1 MITLKEHI
9 ELFDGI
15 KDVQDVAKVL
25 DTLTP
30 SKKLSVLRG
39 VRETYPLKGNLGVT
53 KEVTDKFKVYESVFE
68 LTLGQFIMIEQI
80 LTGKFKFKRESDMDI
95 EIGSYLLRPLDEKDF
110 DNTDPEKEKHI
121 RSMIMELPV
130 ENFYSAINK
139 FLKNRELVVFK
150 QFSGV
155 FYETQSDED
164 SDEKKEV
171 DTSEQTEAS
180 FNQQWYWYNIVRSL
194 AQEDI
199 RRYDEVYM
207 LKMDVVLPEMSYLAQ
222 RNKIESAQQRAQAAM
237 NRL

>member
-9 ELFDGI
+9 ELFDGVKNVEDI
-15 KDVQDVAKVL
+15 AKVM

-30 SKKLSVLRG
+30 SKKLSILRS
-39 VRETYPLKGNLGVT
+39 VKETYPLKGNLGVT
-53 KEVTDKFKVYESVFE
+53 NKVTNRFKVYDNVFD

-110 DNTDPEKEKHI
+110 DNTDPEKEKSI
-121 RSMIMELPV
+121 RSSIMDLPV
-130 ENFYSAINK
+130 EDFYSSINK

-155 FYETQSDED
+155 FYETPSEDED
-164 SDEKKEV
+164 DERKEV

-180 FNQQWYWYNIVRSL
+180 FNQQWYWYSIVRSL

-199 RRYDEVYM
+199 RRYDEIYM
-207 LKMDVVLPEMSYLAQ
+207 LKMSVVLPEMSYLAQ